1 MFSILFQDLSPLSYI
16 AGTLTGNPSIRVFDG
31 PAAFG
36 ARKIVSSSEAL
47 HNHGIAPIP
56 LASKEHL
63 GILNGTAF
71 SSSVA
76 ALVLNDAVHL
86 MLLSQV
92 CTAMGTEALAGTRA
106 SFDPFI
112 NRIARPHPGQ
122 IETAKNLWNLL
133 EGSKFAVT
141 HEEELTIEEDEGTL
155 RQDRYPLRTAPQ
167 FIGPQVEDLLH
178 SLKTITIECNS
189 SKFHSFHLI

>member
-1 MFSILFQDLSPLSYI
+1 MYFLDLSPLSYI
-16 AGTLTGNPSIRVFDG
+16 AGTLIGNPSIRVFDG

-36 ARKIVSSSEAL
+36 GREIVSSCKAL
-47 HNHGIAPIP
+47 DAHGITPIP

-71 SSSVA
+71 SASVA
-76 ALVLNDAVHL
+76 ALALNDAIHL
-86 MLLSQV
+86 TLLSQV
-92 CTAMGTEALAGTRA
+92 CTAMGTEALAGSRA

-112 NRIARPHPGQ
+112 NSVARPHPGQ
-122 IETAKNLWNLL
+122 IETAKNIWDLL
-133 EGSKFAVT
+133 EGSRFAVD
-141 HEEELTIEEDEGTL
+141 HVEEPTIKEDEGTL

-178 SLKTITIECNS
+178 SFKTITIECNS
-189 SKFHSFHLI
+189 SEFHSFLGMIK